1 MMGSVGAIVEREIA
15 SKRMAHRATFPATRS
30 QYRAGFDNFLICMV
44 LFVMRHKLKSLHL
57 HQVLQFRNV
66 HWRIDVEALHVPCQY
81 AGILRLPEYCI

>member
-1 MMGSVGAIVEREIA
+1 MMGSVGAIVERGIA

-30 QYRAGFDNFLICMV
+30 QYRAGSNNLLIYMV
-44 LFVMRHKLKSLHL
+44 LFVMWHKLERLLL

-66 HWRIDVEALHVPCQY
+66 HRRINVEALHAPCKY